1 MSISKSFSNKGY
13 LIVKNAISKEL
24 AFFLQNYL
32 VVKEQVLKTFI
43 DTKFISPF
51 NHTYGFIEN
60 NTQQVPGSFCTYG
73 DVAFDTLLLKL
84 LPLMEKKTGLKLN
97 PSYSYTRNYKKGDEL
112 KRHKDR
118 FNCEISTTIFLG
130 GDKWDI
136 FLEPSGKEGKKGL
149 RVSFELGDMLIYK
162 GHELEHWREPFKG
175 KESFQVFLHYN
186 NIKTKNAKEHI
197 FDKRVHVGLPSF
209 FRK

>member
-1 MSISKSFSNKGY
+1 MSYKKKGY

-24 AFFLQNYL
+24 ALFLQNYL
-32 VVKEQVLKTFI
+32 IVKEQVFKTFTN
-43 DTKFISPF
+43 TKFISPF
-51 NHTYGFIEN
+51 NQTFGFLEN
-60 NTQQVPGSFCTYG
+60 NNQQVPGSFCTYG
-73 DVAFDTLLLKL
+73 DVTLDTLLLKL
-84 LPLMEKKTGLKLN
+84 HLLMEKKTGLKLN
-97 PSYSYTRNYKKGDEL
+97 PSYSYSRNYKKGDEL

-118 FNCEISTTIFLG
+118 FNCEISSTIFLG

-162 GHELEHWREPFKG
+162 GHQMEHWREPFKG
-175 KESFQVFLHYN
+175 KECFQVFLHYN

-197 FDKRVHVGLPSF
+197 FDKRPHLGLPAYY
-209 FRK
+209 RK